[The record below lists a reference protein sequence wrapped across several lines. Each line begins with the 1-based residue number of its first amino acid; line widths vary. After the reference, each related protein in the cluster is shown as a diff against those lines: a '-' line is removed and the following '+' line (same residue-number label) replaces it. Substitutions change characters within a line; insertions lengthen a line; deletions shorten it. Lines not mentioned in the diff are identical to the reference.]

1 MASDTID
8 KVREAER
15 NAEEAEKTAVAE
27 ADRIVA
33 KAGDD
38 AVKIKTDLTCK
49 AKEKADAMFKEAS
62 SRGDSLM
69 ADATLEADKDVE
81 ALRSSVSAKEG
92 DAIKFILNDLI

>member
-1 MASDTID
+1 MALDTID

-15 NAEEAEKTAVAE
+15 NAENAEKAAGTE

-38 AVKIKTDLTCK
+38 AAEIKVDLTRK
-49 AKEKADAMFKEAS
+49 SREKAEAMLKEAS
-62 SRGDSLM
+62 EKGDSLM
-69 ADATLEADKDVE
+69 ADATLEAGKAVE
-81 ALRSSVSAKEG
+81 TLCSSVSAKEE